1 MNYKVEYKVQNL
13 MEAAPLGNCFLEGEI
28 GARFDRFIYERVNG
42 KFAVEN
48 ILREAE
54 EYFATQYDD
63 IYTLGYWRSE
73 FWGKLMLSA
82 VRCARY
88 NNDTGLKEDII
99 KSCYKILSFQRED
112 GYLSTYR
119 NSDNIYPVDTVKS
132 AFYSGWEANYCWN
145 IWGMKYTLWALIE
158 AYSFLDDKKI
168 LAGAIKLAD
177 WIVAKFQKDGTRV
190 KDSGV
195 MDGMPSDSILKP
207 MLILYRITGDEKY
220 LIFGEDIVKEWSRE
234 DNERPNLLNNALSGV
249 SVPNWYGLVDKKLAE
264 DHDLGSEWVPK
275 AYEMTSCFD
284 GIIELYRI
292 TGKEVLLKASK
303 AFYDILLKYESNILG
318 SVGYCERYQNAAE
331 YGDSATEICDVL
343 HWMRLCF
350 ELFSL
355 TGEAKYMESFEKAF
369 VNAFMAGVYADGR
382 NSAFFVRSAGRHLT
396 AIPQCESRYQHC
408 CLNNVG
414 RGFTNAA
421 ESAVTKG
428 EKGYYVNLFTQSY
441 VRFDDTEIRVGANY
455 FDSGWVGI
463 SVRNP
468 EKNKKLYIRIPQ
480 WSKTTQI
487 RVGIGDEVKV
497 PLCGDYYEVDLNPD
511 TTIMK
516 IRFDMSVQVINCEW
530 QEIED
535 SDYHIHRWRD
545 GVYGLCN
552 KESMLSCSKIALR
565 RGPVIL
571 ARTKKFGAVED
582 DMFGRETLYGKNI
595 EAIWA
600 PHIQNNSGTLVTTR
614 VFITVDGEKKEYVM
628 CDFASAGN
636 LDSTDPKLFSV
647 YI

>member
-1 MNYKVEYKVQNL
+1 MIYKVDYKVHNL
-13 MEAAPLGNCFLEGEI
+13 METAPLGNCFLEGEI

-42 KFAVEN
+42 KFAIEN
-48 ILREAE
+48 VLREAE
-54 EYFATQYDD
+54 DYFATQYDD
-63 IYTLGYWRSE
+63 IYTFGYWRSE

-88 NNDTGLKEDII
+88 NNDADLKESIL
-99 KSCYKILSFQRED
+99 KSCYKILSLQRAD

-158 AYSFLDDKKI
+158 AYCYLEDEKI
-168 LAGAIKLAD
+168 LSGAIKLAD
-177 WIVAKFQKDGTRV
+177 WIVEKFKKDGTRV

-195 MDGMPSDSILKP
+195 MDGMPSSSILKP

-220 LIFGEDIVKEWSRE
+220 LTFGKDIVKEWSRD

-249 SVPNWYGLVDKKLAE
+249 AVPNWYGLADEKLAE
-264 DHDLGSEWVPK
+264 AHDLGSEWVPK

-284 GIIELYRI
+284 GILELYRI
-292 TGKEVLLKASK
+292 TGDEVLLNASK
-303 AFYDILLKYESNILG
+303 SFYDILVKYESNILG
-318 SVGYCERYQNAAE
+318 SVGYCERYQTAAE

-355 TGEAKYMESFEKAF
+355 TGKAKYMESFEKAF
-369 VNAFMAGVYADGR
+369 VNAFIAGVYADGR
-382 NSAFFVRSAGRHLT
+382 NCAFFVRSAGRHLT

-421 ESAVTKG
+421 ESAVTKS
-428 EKGYYVNLFTQSY
+428 ENGYYVNLFSQSY
-441 VRFDDTEIRVGANY
+441 IRFGDTEIRVGANY

-468 EKNKKLYIRIPQ
+468 EENKKLYIRIPE
-480 WSKTTQI
+480 WSKNTKI
-487 RVGIGDEVKV
+487 RVGIGDEVDV
-497 PLCGDYYEVDLNPD
+497 VVCGDYYEVDLNPD

-516 IRFDMSVQVINCEW
+516 IRFDMSVQVINCKW
-530 QEIED
+530 REIED

-552 KESMLSCSKIALR
+552 KDSMLNCSKIALR
-565 RGPVIL
+565 RGPVLL
-571 ARTKKFGAVED
+571 ARTKKFGATKE
-582 DMFGRETLYGKNI
+582 DMFGDETLYGKNI

-636 LDSTDPKLFSV
+636 LDSTDPKLFSI
-647 YI
+647 YL